1 MWGESS
7 KEKTQN
13 WEKFLIPNKKTE
25 RMEYFNSITKELYES
40 AFAAKQT
47 QFQAYLDGQRRFRW
61 GIKSEV
67 RDVTKRLDAYRGG
80 LIPKENI
87 AIERYREYPNNV
99 KVDDVQKCQRIVS
112 HVSATLASLGGIE
125 QRLRNRKKELYGQDL
140 KVRSWASNEL
150 QFVDDQLSLLEPMVK
165 ETQSLLNDVSHVQKQ
180 LSKRFG
186 EADILK
192 SERKRKAR
200 RAIEHKSK
208 MKKQRKIK
216 DAKTIEVSSSD
227 SDSGEMPC
235 DI

>member
-25 RMEYFNSITKELYES
+25 RMKYFNSITKELYES

-67 RDVTKRLDAYRGG
+67 RDVTKRLDACRGG

-87 AIERYREYPNNV
+87 AIERYREYPINV

-112 HVSATLASLGGIE
+112 H
-125 QRLRNRKKELYGQDL
+125 
-140 KVRSWASNEL
+140 
-150 QFVDDQLSLLEPMVK
+150 
-165 ETQSLLNDVSHVQKQ
+165 
-180 LSKRFG
+180 
-186 EADILK
+186 
-192 SERKRKAR
+192 
-200 RAIEHKSK
+200 
-208 MKKQRKIK
+208 
-216 DAKTIEVSSSD
+216 
-227 SDSGEMPC
+227 
-235 DI
+235 